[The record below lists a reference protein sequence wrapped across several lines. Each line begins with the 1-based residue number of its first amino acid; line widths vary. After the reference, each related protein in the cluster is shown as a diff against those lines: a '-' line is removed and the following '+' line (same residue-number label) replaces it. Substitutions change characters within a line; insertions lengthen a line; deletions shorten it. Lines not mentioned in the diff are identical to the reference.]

1 MPNPSDNR
9 SLPAFR
15 PAGATALSSSGPSLA
30 IALGGG
36 GARGLSHILILEA
49 LDELGIKPRAIAGTS
64 IGALMGAAYASG
76 MSGADIRA
84 HCSEMFQKRTE
95 LIKRFFSRWDGK
107 ITEIWSSVALPI
119 SAGDRM
125 IKALLPPDLP
135 ESFEELVIPL
145 TVVTTDFYSQ
155 EEQIITEGA
164 LFPAITASS
173 ALPTVFRPV
182 DIDGRLLIDGGFVN
196 PLPFDLL
203 SGKADIIAAVDV
215 SAGAPESRRK
225 NPTLIETLVSAMQIA
240 LRSIIQEKLRA
251 GAPDILIRPN
261 VGPYR
266 VLDFFKFDEILAA
279 SADCKDEFKRAIDA
293 RIESMTQSS
302 QQR

>member
-1 MPNPSDNR
+1 MSDPFENSPVR
-9 SLPAFR
+9 AFKPA
-15 PAGATALSSSGPSLA
+15 PAAMHFSSGPSLA
-30 IALGGG
+30 LALGGG

-49 LDELGIKPRAIAGTS
+49 LDELGIRPRAIAGTS
-64 IGALMGAAYASG
+64 IRALMGAAYASG

-84 HCSEMFQKRTE
+84 HCGEMFQKRTE
-95 LIKRFFSRWDGK
+95 LVKRFLSRWDGK

-119 SAGDRM
+119 AAGDRL

-135 ESFEELVIPL
+135 ESFEELLIPL
-145 TVVTTDFYSQ
+145 TVVTTDFYAQ
-155 EEQIITEGA
+155 EEQIITEGP
-164 LFPAITASS
+164 LFPAIAASS
-173 ALPTVFRPV
+173 ALPTVFRPL
-182 DIDGRLLIDGGFVN
+182 DIGGKLLIDGGFVN

-215 SAGAPESRRK
+215 SAGAPESREK
-225 NPTLIETLVSAMQIA
+225 NPTVIETLVSAMQIA
-240 LRSIIQEKLRA
+240 LRSITQEKLRS

-266 VLDFFKFDEILAA
+266 VLDFFKFDDILAG
-279 SADCKDEFKRAIDA
+279 SADCKDEFKRAVEALVDN
-293 RIESMTQSS
+293 MTQAS